1 MNFPFNFL
9 ENYINNLT
17 FIKSMQSFT
26 ISTTSRQQIIDIN
39 KQVKDIVKDSKI
51 KEGLCLIYT
60 QHTSAAVII
69 NENADP
75 NIMLD
80 IIDALSKVVPPG
92 QWKHDKI
99 DGNGDAHIK
108 SAILGPSETV
118 IIDKGELQLGKWQDI
133 MLAEFDGPRKRTVLV
148 KIIED

>member
-1 MNFPFNFL
+1 
-9 ENYINNLT
+9 
-17 FIKSMQSFT
+17 MQSFT
-26 ISTTSRQQIIDIN
+26 ISTTSQQQIIDIN

-51 KEGLCLIYT
+51 KEGLCMIYV

-75 NIMLD
+75 NIMID
-80 IIDALSKVVPPG
+80 IIDALSKVVPQG

-133 MLAEFDGPRKRTVLV
+133 MLAEFDGPRTRTVLV
-148 KIIED
+148 KIIGD

>member
-1 MNFPFNFL
+1 
-9 ENYINNLT
+9 
-17 FIKSMQSFT
+17 MQSFT
-26 ISTTSRQQIIDIN
+26 ISTTSHQQIIDIN
-39 KQVKDIVKDSKI
+39 KQVKEIVKDSKI
-51 KEGLCLIYT
+51 KEGLCMIYV

-75 NIMLD
+75 NIMID
-80 IIDALSKVVPPG
+80 IIDALSKVVPQG

-133 MLAEFDGPRKRTVLV
+133 MLAEFDGPRTRTVLV
-148 KIIED
+148 KIIGD

>member
-1 MNFPFNFL
+1 
-9 ENYINNLT
+9 
-17 FIKSMQSFT
+17 MQSFT
-26 ISTTSRQQIIDIN
+26 VSTTSRQQIIDIN

-51 KEGLCLIYT
+51 KEGLCLIYIP
-60 QHTSAAVII
+60 HTSAAVII
-69 NENADP
+69 NENADR

-80 IIDALSKVVPPG
+80 IIDALNKVVPQG

-99 DGNGDAHIK
+99 DGNGDSHIK

-133 MLAEFDGPRKRTVLV
+133 LLAEFDGPRIRTVLV
-148 KIIED
+148 KIIGN

>member
-1 MNFPFNFL
+1 
-9 ENYINNLT
+9 
-17 FIKSMQSFT
+17 MQSFT
-26 ISTTSRQQIIDIN
+26 VSTTSRQQIIDIN

-51 KEGLCLIYT
+51 KEGLCLIYIP
-60 QHTSAAVII
+60 HTSAAVII

-80 IIDALSKVVPPG
+80 IIDALNKVVPQG

-99 DGNGDAHIK
+99 DGNGDSHIK

-133 MLAEFDGPRKRTVLV
+133 LLAEFDGPRIRTVLV
-148 KIIED
+148 KIIGN

>member
-1 MNFPFNFL
+1 
-9 ENYINNLT
+9 
-17 FIKSMQSFT
+17 MQSFT
-26 ISTTSRQQIIDIN
+26 VSTTSRQQIIDIN

-51 KEGLCLIYT
+51 KEGLCLIYIP
-60 QHTSAAVII
+60 HTSAAVII
-69 NENADP
+69 NENADH

-80 IIDALSKVVPPG
+80 IIDALNKVVPQG

-99 DGNGDAHIK
+99 DGNGDSHIK

-133 MLAEFDGPRKRTVLV
+133 LLAEFDGPRIRTVLV
-148 KIIED
+148 KIIGN

>member
-1 MNFPFNFL
+1 
-9 ENYINNLT
+9 
-17 FIKSMQSFT
+17 MQSFT
-26 ISTTSRQQIIDIN
+26 ISTTSHQQIIDIN
-39 KQVKDIVKDSKI
+39 KQVKEIVKDSKI
-51 KEGLCLIYT
+51 KEGLCMIYV

-80 IIDALSKVVPPG
+80 IIDALSKVVPQG

-133 MLAEFDGPRKRTVLV
+133 MLAEFDGPRTRTVLV
-148 KIIED
+148 KIIGD

>member
-1 MNFPFNFL
+1 
-9 ENYINNLT
+9 
-17 FIKSMQSFT
+17 MQSFT
-26 ISTTSRQQIIDIN
+26 ISTTSRQQIININ
-39 KQVKDIVKDSKI
+39 KQVRDIVKDSKI
-51 KEGLCLIYT
+51 KEGLCLIYV

-80 IIDALSKVVPPG
+80 IIDALNKVVPLG

-148 KIIED
+148 KIIGT

>member
-1 MNFPFNFL
+1 M
-9 ENYINNLT
+9 
-17 FIKSMQSFT
+17 
-26 ISTTSRQQIIDIN
+26 
-39 KQVKDIVKDSKI
+39 
-51 KEGLCLIYT
+51 IYV

-75 NIMLD
+75 NIMID
-80 IIDALSKVVPPG
+80 IIDALSKVVPQG

-133 MLAEFDGPRKRTVLV
+133 MLAEFDGPRTRTVLV
-148 KIIED
+148 KIIGD